1 VPTQSR
7 AHATARFFDS
17 WLQKTIVFARWR
29 LRGLLSV
36 WPARATAAAAPVL
49 GEGARIAYL
58 FAGTYGDFVQALRPL
73 ARLASA
79 YPRAEI
85 ILCGADRYAREFASE
100 LPPSLRIARG
110 GEPWIWAFG
119 RVDLLLTNCVG
130 VYRVGF
136 DWAARLCARRAFGF
150 RHAHEARRGGYAATV
165 PLLPEL
171 RSFAEENLKAL
182 DLAGIPA
189 TQEPSGLAGGT
200 DAWSNPGARKE
211 AWGRGKILF
220 HIGSAG
226 LKTDF
231 GLRDY
236 SRLVLAI
243 LNALEGRPVE
253 VIMGPGD
260 EDIAL
265 EVRSGTGHVPQMY
278 PLVRL
283 TRILRT
289 FEGTVLCFNSFPAHL
304 CHYLDRPAVVLH
316 REAVPYGYDCAP
328 LHRQVA
334 LKRAK
339 DWDLGEVWEALGIP
353 AAGPRAAAS

>member
-1 VPTQSR
+1 MEV
-7 AHATARFFDS
+7 
-17 WLQKTIVFARWR
+17 ARWR
-29 LRGLLSV
+29 MRGLLSV
-36 WPARATAAAAPVL
+36 WPAKAPSAAAIGL
-49 GEGARIAYL
+49 KEGTRIAYL

-79 YPRAEI
+79 YPGAEI

-100 LPPSLRIARG
+100 LPASLRIARG
-110 GEPWIWAFG
+110 GEPWTWAFG

-130 VYRVGF
+130 VYRVRF

-150 RHAHEARRGGYAATV
+150 RHAHEARRCGYAATV

-182 DLAGIPA
+182 DLAGVPA
-189 TQEPSGLAGGT
+189 AQGQPGSPARAT
-200 DAWSNPGARKE
+200 DARANPGARKE

-226 LKTDF
+226 LKSDF

-304 CHYLDRPAVVLH
+304 CHYLDKPAVVIH

-328 LHRQVA
+328 LHRQVS
-334 LKRAK
+334 LKRAQ
-339 DWDLGEVWEALGIP
+339 DWDLAEIWAALGL
-353 AAGPRAAAS
+353 